1 MALDVNADDLEVG
14 GGDLTAAVTT
24 GHLGALKDATGG
36 RAGADGSWSAVVL
49 VVTVGGTL
57 TREVV
62 ALHATGEALTLR
74 DCGGVDHLALFE
86 RVGEDLLAD
95 LVARDVV
102 EAKLDELL
110 ARGDAGLLE
119 VSEFGLGHGRVAT
132 HAPRDLHR
140 GVTLFFGSLYLDD
153 ASWADAYHRHRYGP
167 VLVIPDLGHAH
178 LLADDRF
185 GRHVCLSS

>member
-1 MALDVNADDLEVG
+1 
-14 GGDLTAAVTT
+14 
-24 GHLGALKDATGG
+24 
-36 RAGADGSWSAVVL
+36 VVL

-110 ARGDAGLLE
+110 
-119 VSEFGLGHGRVAT
+119 
-132 HAPRDLHR
+132 P
-140 GVTLFFGSLYLDD
+140 GVTPAFSKCPSS
-153 ASWADAYHRHRYGP
+153 A
-167 VLVIPDLGHAH
+167 LVMVELRRTP
-178 LLADDRF
+178 
-185 GRHVCLSS
+185 HVTCTAA